1 MACGIGSGARGF
13 NGAQPRVG
21 HLRARFECAGGI
33 DVDPGAIRNFERLT
47 GVKGTVMDLFN
58 REQYRAFHGREPGAD
73 WREAI
78 PADVRGVFGHVDVC
92 LASYPCKGFSSLLS
106 QAASLTAKY
115 QALNALTLRG
125 MWLTLEAYKD
135 DPIPILLFENVPR
148 IATRGRWLLDQIV
161 ALLHAYGYSVN
172 EDVHDCGLI
181 GNLAQSRKRFLLIA
195 RHPDKVPPFIYQ
207 PRLYPLRGVG
217 EVIGELPLP
226 GDPRAGS
233 MHRVPALQW
242 KTWVRLAFVEAG
254 SDWRSLNRLRV
265 ENGVLADYGIVPEP
279 DMRENAYGVCRWED
293 RGPLV
298 TSARAPGQGR
308 FSVADP
314 RPFTTRE
321 GSGFLGVNSWIGHVG
336 TISSRGGPTNG
347 SYAIADPRPGYGPA
361 THTNLLSVTS
371 FDQSTRVVSG
381 AVHVAGGALSVADP
395 RYGEKRDCTLGVLS
409 WSMPT
414 GVVQGKSGPTNGTF
428 SIADP
433 RPAYGP
439 DTHRHV
445 LGVHAWSAASGVL
458 TGNPKPTSGAHCV
471 ADPRIDGHPSSV
483 QCGIREWSKP
493 AGVVTGN
500 MWVGSGPTATLALDF
515 GRSCSAI
522 YARAGCLELT
532 EGNPPEW
539 TEWEDAQLRAGYA
552 RSVPLL
558 QLAALIGRPL
568 SGLSGR
574 AGLLGITH
582 ASHPPD
588 WGQAE
593 MARALDLAT
602 EGYRYTQIIAMMAA
616 EGFPARTLSGFGQII
631 RKLGYG
637 RGWGRAW
644 TPDEDALLRHAYEAA
659 ASLTP
664 LRARLGRTA
673 CSLRWRA
680 EYLGLRGTH
689 ANRNGWRMG
698 PDWTEA
704 QEALLR
710 ERYGKMPNDAL
721 AAQLGRTKAA
731 MFSRANLLG
740 LVHGYIRPFSADETR
755 ALDLAFRH
763 SIAIADLAAALDRK
777 ACSVSK
783 YATNHGIRFGRRP
796 LRTPTPTLG
805 DILALDAPTE
815 RGGGA
820 CLIDHVIEQSPERP
834 HADDQHDARDARRE
848 RRTRRIGR
856 RRPLRHEARRQER
869 RLNRRP

>member
-1 MACGIGSGARGF
+1 MHFSPVTERVFRHAHMACGIGSGARGF

-47 GVKGTVMDLFN
+47 GVKGTVTDLFN
-58 REQYRAFHGREPGAD
+58 REQYRAFHGRDPGPD

-78 PADVRGVFGHVDVC
+78 PADVRAVFSHVDVC

-106 QAASLTAKY
+106 QAVSLTAKY

-148 IATRGRWLLDQIV
+148 IATRGRWLLDQII

-321 GSGFLGVNSWIGHVG
+321 GSGFLGVNNWIGHVG

-445 LGVHAWSAASGVL
+445 LGVHAWSAASGVV
-458 TGNPKPTSGAHCV
+458 TGNPKPTGGAHCV

-483 QCGIREWSKP
+483 QCGVREWARP

-500 MWVGSGPTATLALDF
+500 MWVGSGPNAIADPRIEGKPRFNNTFRIVPFDGASAAVAGPGGPGGGLAVADPRAPEGRHVNGKYRVTGYRSAANAVIGASTTGMGAFVVADPKYAGVSPGAHANKMRVVSAAAACPTVTGSDRVGSGALSVADPRPTCLMRADRDKYLTQGHYGVVGWSGSTGAVPASAKDNSGPWSIADPREPILDEAPVALPNPDDRLVARIVAMDQTWHRPFTTL
-515 GRSCSAI
+515 
-522 YARAGCLELT
+522 E
-532 EGNPPEW
+532 
-539 TEWEDAQLRAGYA
+539 
-552 RSVPLL
+552 
-558 QLAALIGRPL
+558 LAALQAIVSARDFFD
-568 SGLSGR
+568 
-574 AGLLGITH
+574 LLGGSDAQRREWIGN
-582 ASHPPD
+582 AIPAD
-588 WGQAE
+588 FARGMAE
-593 MARALDLAT
+593 TIGETLLLAGT
-602 EGYRYTQIIAMMAA
+602 GKT
-616 EGFPARTLSGFGQII
+616 FTLS
-631 RKLGYG
+631 
-637 RGWGRAW
+637 
-644 TPDEDALLRHAYEAA
+644 
-659 ASLTP
+659 
-664 LRARLGRTA
+664 ARDIWVKPG
-673 CSLRWRA
+673 
-680 EYLGLRGTH
+680 
-689 ANRNGWRMG
+689 
-698 PDWTEA
+698 
-704 QEALLR
+704 
-710 ERYGKMPNDAL
+710 AL
-721 AAQLGRTKAA
+721 ALTID
-731 MFSRANLLG
+731 SRQPAFEMDG
-740 LVHGYIRPFSADETR
+740 FDTST
-755 ALDLAFRH
+755 LA
-763 SIAIADLAAALDRK
+763 
-777 ACSVSK
+777 
-783 YATNHGIRFGRRP
+783 G
-796 LRTPTPTLG
+796 TL
-805 DILALDAPTE
+805 
-815 RGGGA
+815 
-820 CLIDHVIEQSPERP
+820 Q
-834 HADDQHDARDARRE
+834 
-848 RRTRRIGR
+848 
-856 RRPLRHEARRQER
+856 
-869 RLNRRP
+869 

>member
-1 MACGIGSGARGF
+1 MHFSPVTERVFRHAHMACGIGSGARGF

-21 HLRARFECAGGI
+21 HFRVRFECAGGI

-58 REQYRAFHGREPGAD
+58 REQYRAFHGRDPGPD

-78 PADVRGVFGHVDVC
+78 PADVRAVFGHVDVC

-106 QAASLTAKY
+106 QAVSLTAKY

-125 MWLTLEAYKD
+125 MWLTLEAYKNN
-135 DPIPILLFENVPR
+135 PIPILLFENVPR
-148 IATRGRWLLDQIV
+148 IATRGRWLLDQII

-265 ENGVLADYGIVPEP
+265 KNGVLADYGIVPEP

-395 RYGEKRDCTLGVLS
+395 RYGEKRDCMLGVLS
-409 WSMPT
+409 WSTST

-439 DTHRHV
+439 NTHRHV
-445 LGVHAWSAASGVL
+445 LGVHAWSAVSGVV
-458 TGNPKPTSGAHCV
+458 TGNPKPTGGAHCI

-483 QCGIREWSKP
+483 QCGVRDWAKP

-500 MWVGSGPTATLALDF
+500 MWVGSGPNAIADPRIEGKPRLNNTFRIVPFDGASAAVAGPGGPGGGLAVAD
-515 GRSCSAI
+515 
-522 YARAGCLELT
+522 
-532 EGNPPEW
+532 
-539 TEWEDAQLRAGYA
+539 LRAPEGRHVNGKYRVTGYRSAANAVNGASTTGMGAFVVADPKYAGVSLGAHANKMRVVSAAAASPTVTGSDRVGSGALSVADPRPTCLMRADRDKYLTQGHYSVVDWSGSTGAVPASAKDNSGPWSIADPREPILDDAPVALPNPDDRLVA
-552 RSVPLL
+552 RIVAMDQTWHRPFTTLE
-558 QLAALIGRPL
+558 LAALQAIVSARDFFD
-568 SGLSGR
+568 
-574 AGLLGITH
+574 LLGGSDAQRREWIGN
-582 ASHPPD
+582 AIPADSAR
-588 WGQAE
+588 GMAE
-593 MARALDLAT
+593 TIGETLLLAGT
-602 EGYRYTQIIAMMAA
+602 GKT
-616 EGFPARTLSGFGQII
+616 FTLS
-631 RKLGYG
+631 
-637 RGWGRAW
+637 
-644 TPDEDALLRHAYEAA
+644 
-659 ASLTP
+659 
-664 LRARLGRTA
+664 ARDIWVKPG
-673 CSLRWRA
+673 
-680 EYLGLRGTH
+680 
-689 ANRNGWRMG
+689 
-698 PDWTEA
+698 
-704 QEALLR
+704 
-710 ERYGKMPNDAL
+710 AL
-721 AAQLGRTKAA
+721 ALTID
-731 MFSRANLLG
+731 SRQPAFEMDG
-740 LVHGYIRPFSADETR
+740 FDTST
-755 ALDLAFRH
+755 LA
-763 SIAIADLAAALDRK
+763 
-777 ACSVSK
+777 
-783 YATNHGIRFGRRP
+783 G
-796 LRTPTPTLG
+796 TL
-805 DILALDAPTE
+805 
-815 RGGGA
+815 
-820 CLIDHVIEQSPERP
+820 Q
-834 HADDQHDARDARRE
+834 
-848 RRTRRIGR
+848 
-856 RRPLRHEARRQER
+856 
-869 RLNRRP
+869 

>member
-1 MACGIGSGARGF
+1 MLDLDATIVELEPC
-13 NGAQPRVG
+13 PRPRTASAP
-21 HLRARFECAGGI
+21 LREIAFRANAWTPSEI
-33 DVDPGAIRNFERLT
+33 ERL
-47 GVKGTVMDLFN
+47 VILF
-58 REQYRAFHGREPGAD
+58 RQDVSLEEIA
-73 WREAI
+73 EAI
-78 PADVRGVFGHVDVC
+78 G
-92 LASYPCKGFSSLLS
+92 
-106 QAASLTAKY
+106 
-115 QALNALTLRG
+115 
-125 MWLTLEAYKD
+125 
-135 DPIPILLFENVPR
+135 
-148 IATRGRWLLDQIV
+148 RGRAGV
-161 ALLHAYGYSVN
+161 A
-172 EDVHDCGLI
+172 
-181 GNLAQSRKRFLLIA
+181 
-195 RHPDKVPPFIYQ
+195 DKVAT
-207 PRLYPLRGVG
+207 LGLR
-217 EVIGELPLP
+217 
-226 GDPRAGS
+226 R
-233 MHRVPALQW
+233 
-242 KTWVRLAFVEAG
+242 
-254 SDWRSLNRLRV
+254 N
-265 ENGVLADYGIVPEP
+265 
-279 DMRENAYGVCRWED
+279 
-293 RGPLV
+293 
-298 TSARAPGQGR
+298 
-308 FSVADP
+308 
-314 RPFTTRE
+314 
-321 GSGFLGVNSWIGHVG
+321 
-336 TISSRGGPTNG
+336 
-347 SYAIADPRPGYGPA
+347 
-361 THTNLLSVTS
+361 
-371 FDQSTRVVSG
+371 STRPWTD
-381 AVHVAGGALSVADP
+381 LEDDELRR
-395 RYGEKRDCTLGVLS
+395 RYGAE
-409 WSMPT
+409 
-414 GVVQGKSGPTNGTF
+414 
-428 SIADP
+428 A
-433 RPAYGP
+433 
-439 DTHRHV
+439 
-445 LGVHAWSAASGVL
+445 
-458 TGNPKPTSGAHCV
+458 
-471 ADPRIDGHPSSV
+471 
-483 QCGIREWSKP
+483 
-493 AGVVTGN
+493 
-500 MWVGSGPTATLALDF
+500 TATLALDF

-522 YARAGCLELT
+522 YARAGCLGLT
-532 EGNPPEW
+532 EGNAPEW
-539 TEWEDAQLRAGYA
+539 TAWEDAQLRAGYA

-588 WGQAE
+588 WEQAE
-593 MARALDLAT
+593 TARALDLAT

-763 SIAIADLAAALDRK
+763 GIAIADLAAALDRK

-796 LRTPTPTLG
+796 LRTPTPTID
-805 DILALDAPTE
+805 DILALDAPME

-820 CLIDHVIEQSPERP
+820 GLGDHVIEQSPERP
-834 HADDQHDARDARRE
+834 HADDQHAARDARRE
-848 RRTRRIGR
+848 RRARRLGR
-856 RRPLRHEARRQER
+856 RRPLRHEARRHER